1 MVEFSDHL
9 VGFCQIRL
17 AGVQMQGLRVLWL
30 GVHLKMWVFV
40 FAVHA
45 YVENSSPW

>member
-17 AGVQMQGLRVLWL
+17 AGVQVQSLRFFGLE
-30 GVHLKMWVFV
+30 FI
-40 FAVHA
+40 
-45 YVENSSPW
+45 